1 MPLPASDS
9 EMGTLRHKNGK
20 PVKSKRAGKKPAA
33 ASSRAGQKAE
43 SQSGTAQES
52 SATKATESAPPAAPT
67 KRKRRRAGQTPAG
80 ASTAAM
86 GKPIEAGSGQ
96 GTTPPSLSTGTGGSA
111 SQNPAEHEPAGPAL
125 PGLAGAVS
133 GERRRWSDRPGP
145 AINVSD
151 AKRSESGDS
160 GETPPRTNKLVPT
173 NAVHPTERRI
183 KRRMHKNGALL
194 AAAGAALL
202 GVLIL
207 SNQSEPP
214 ELVLND
220 RQMASR
226 LPAGQDWLSD
236 ATATVSEA
244 ASRARVPDSD
254 SPRVTAPTP
263 PEIENQQLGAQAP
276 LMADTAE
283 LSTAEL
289 STAELSTGDIVEME
303 RMLGRLDLAAG
314 APDGII
320 DDDTAQAIRLYQQ
333 IAGLPVD
340 GEASQDL
347 LADMREVVKIL
358 DSSN

>member
-33 ASSRAGQKAE
+33 ASSRAGRKAAP
-43 SQSGTAQES
+43 QSGSAQEQPG
-52 SATKATESAPPAAPT
+52 SAQELSASKAIEPTPAKHT
-67 KRKRRRAGQTPAG
+67 RRRV
-80 ASTAAM
+80 
-86 GKPIEAGSGQ
+86 
-96 GTTPPSLSTGTGGSA
+96 TTPPPLSTGA
-111 SQNPAEHEPAGPAL
+111 AAAAPQNSAEHEPTGPAL
-125 PGLAGAVS
+125 SGAAGAVT

-145 AINVSD
+145 ATNTSES
-151 AKRSESGDS
+151 KRSESGDS
-160 GETPPRTNKLVPT
+160 GETPVRANKLMPT

-183 KRRMHKNGALL
+183 KRRMHKNGALV

-214 ELVLND
+214 ELVLSD
-220 RQMASR
+220 RQIASR
-226 LPAGQDWLSD
+226 LPTGQDWQSD
-236 ATATVSEA
+236 TTAPASEA
-244 ASRARVPDSD
+244 ASRTGIPDSD
-254 SPRVTAPTP
+254 SPRVTAPAP
-263 PEIENQQLGAQAP
+263 PMVLTNG
-276 LMADTAE
+276 
-283 LSTAEL
+283 LSA
-289 STAELSTGDIVEME
+289 GDIVEME

-314 APDGII
+314 APDGIV
-320 DDDTAQAIRLYQQ
+320 DDDTTQAIRLYQQ

-340 GEASQDL
+340 GEASPDL

>member
-1 MPLPASDS
+1 
-9 EMGTLRHKNGK
+9 MGILRHKNGK

-33 ASSRAGQKAE
+33 ASSRAGHKAA
-43 SQSGTAQES
+43 SPSGAAQES
-52 SATKATESAPPAAPT
+52 SPPKALESAPPTTPA
-67 KRKRRRAGQTPAG
+67 KRKRSRAGRTLVG
-80 ASTAAM
+80 ASPAAV
-86 GKPIEAGSGQ
+86 GKPIDSASGQ
-96 GTTPPSLSTGTGGSA
+96 GTTPPPLSTGAAAAA
-111 SQNPAEHEPAGPAL
+111 SKNPAAHEPVGPAL
-125 PGLAGAVS
+125 SGLAVAVT
-133 GERRRWSDRPGP
+133 GERRRWSDRTGP
-145 AINVSD
+145 ATNVSD

-183 KRRMHKNGALL
+183 KRRMHKNGALV

-214 ELVLND
+214 ELVLSD

-226 LPAGQDWLSD
+226 LPADQDWLSD

-244 ASRARVPDSD
+244 ASRARIPDSD
-254 SPRVTAPTP
+254 SPRVTAPAPPELENPQLAALTP
-263 PEIENQQLGAQAP
+263 P
-276 LMADTAE
+276 MADTAQLNTGELDTGE
-283 LSTAEL
+283 LS
-289 STAELSTGDIVEME
+289 SGDIVEME

-314 APDGII
+314 APDGVV
-320 DDDTAQAIRLYQQ
+320 DDETAQAIRLYQQ

-340 GEASQDL
+340 GKASQDL

-358 DSSN
+358 DSNN